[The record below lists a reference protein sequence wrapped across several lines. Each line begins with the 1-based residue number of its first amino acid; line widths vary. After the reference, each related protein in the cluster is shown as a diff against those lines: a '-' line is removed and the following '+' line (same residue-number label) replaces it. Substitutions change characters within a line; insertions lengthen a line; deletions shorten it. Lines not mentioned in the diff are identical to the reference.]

1 MRITYVEWPRERE
14 TEERLEGGG
23 ASWPC
28 PFSAGG
34 TLLLD
39 PEDEETLLRPA
50 PAPAPPSISQLAP
63 PAGGKRG
70 PPIGDGE
77 QGGLYFS
84 RSRESGVLPI
94 GVGGADGDRRRKRRS
109 RRAPEYSG
117 PMGLL

>member
-1 MRITYVEWPRERE
+1 MRRGRITYVEWPRERE

-28 PFSAGG
+28 PFSAGR

-39 PEDEETLLRPA
+39 PEDEQTLLRPA
-50 PAPAPPSISQLAP
+50 PAPAPAPTPAPPSISQLAP

-77 QGGLYFS
+77 QGGASISLAPANRE
-84 RSRESGVLPI
+84 RSR
-94 GVGGADGDRRRKRRS
+94 
-109 RRAPEYSG
+109 
-117 PMGLL
+117 